1 MVEAAAQKVQG
12 GPSENKALIPQEK
25 DAGAIALRPPSS
37 QLPAL
42 PERDPYQGIAA
53 KAFPAKAQEILQG
66 TIDPADVEIRPDG
79 IVYLPEIMYRRVL
92 NRAFGA
98 GGWAL
103 MPREKL
109 TMQDGIMYQRWQL
122 MVDGRYA
129 SEAVG
134 EQEYFANNQNM
145 TFASAAEATKSNA
158 MMRCCKDLGI
168 SSELWTPSYIENWKK
183 QYAIKVFRQKAV
195 KMPYQWRRKD
205 REPFYDEAQTQQ
217 QVQKL
222 EDTMGFVKP
231 TSHVAAPAPGEPQ
244 RKPKAAVAPPPTAAA
259 KPAAPPQGMVASAA
273 PVKPPT
279 APAPA
284 HKPPLTWRG
293 IITEVA
299 EKKGTTN
306 GSPWT
311 MWRING
317 EDFGA
322 VTFDSNLA
330 DEAQGYQM
338 SLAVV
343 DIGYQQ
349 GARGPVILS
358 LAFADVKAAGD
369 AGDAMD
375 SSTPPDVIDAAEG
388 R

>member
-1 MVEAAAQKVQG
+1 MAEAAKV
-12 GPSENKALIPQEK
+12 ENKGLIVGQNVAGMAVSPPPALNP
-25 DAGAIALRPPSS
+25 
-37 QLPAL
+37 PAL

-66 TIDPADVEIRPDG
+66 AIDPADVEIRPDG
-79 IVYLPEIMYRRVL
+79 IVYLPEILYRRVL

-134 EQEYFANNQNM
+134 EQEYFANNPNM

-183 QYAIKVFRQKAV
+183 QYAVKVYRQKAM
-195 KMPYQWRRKD
+195 KTPYQWRRKD
-205 REPFYDEAQTQQ
+205 REPFYDEAPAKAQ
-217 QVQKL
+217 
-222 EDTMGFVKP
+222 F
-231 TSHVAAPAPGEPQ
+231 VAASGAVSAPREPLVVPDAPPTPVHGEPQ
-244 RKPKAAVAPPPTAAA
+244 RKPKAAVAPPPT
-259 KPAAPPQGMVASAA
+259 PPQAAVAKHPAQ
-273 PVKPPT
+273 KPT
-279 APAPA
+279 ASGAPA
-284 HKPPLTWRG
+284 QPPKPHLNWRG
-293 IITEVA
+293 IILDVA
-299 EKKGTTN
+299 ERKGTTN
-306 GSPWT
+306 NKPWT

-317 EDFGA
+317 DEFSA
-322 VTFDSNLA
+322 VTFDAKVS
-330 DEAQGYQM
+330 EAAFDYKTA
-338 SLAVV
+338 LAVV
-343 DIGYQQ
+343 DIAYEQ
-349 GARGPVILS
+349 GARGPVIIGIEK
-358 LAFADVKAAGD
+358 AGGEEIQATADAEVEQDGVPQ
-369 AGDAMD
+369 
-375 SSTPPDVIDAAEG
+375 SVIDAEEG